1 MVERNLDGGSKSCI
15 IYQRGLAKDA
25 FNCILLLLASL
36 AVLFSLAQVGV
47 VYGRFNDGN
56 DLMTRRDDYWVCLLA
71 SICVQG
77 CMVSIF

>member
-1 MVERNLDGGSKSCI
+1 MADPKAVLSINEGS
-15 IYQRGLAKDA
+15 QRGCLI
-25 FNCILLLLASL
+25 CILLLLASL

-56 DLMTRRDDYWVCLLA
+56 DLMTRRDDYCVCLLA